1 MACIPPKRLD
11 SIPQRGSQGTEP
23 KRNFADCPAIRTRSL
38 LTISLSTLGSGTLA
52 NNTLILEVEVPAL
65 GLALVVG
72 QGESEDGL
80 GGLDGI
86 SALSSI
92 GLESVVDDVER
103 SGGGE
108 VICRWN
114 RLRLES
120 GTNGWIIDGR
130 IGDATYQA

>member
-1 MACIPPKRLD
+1 MIGLPRKRPD
-11 SIPQRGSQGTEP
+11 SIPQRGSQGTES
-23 KRNFADCPAIRTRSL
+23 KRNVADCPATRTKNV
-38 LTISLSTLGSGTLA
+38 LTISLSTLGGGTLS

-65 GLALVVG
+65 CLALVVG
-72 QGESEDGL
+72 QGESENGL

-86 SALSSI
+86 SALSSV

-103 SGGGE
+103 SGGRE

-120 GTNGWIIDGR
+120 GTDGWTTGDRID
-130 IGDATYQA
+130 DAAYQA